1 MAWKLVQSPKITKL
15 IIAPG
20 NAGTAELGENVAVK
34 ADDLDGLISIA
45 KTRSIDLTIVGPE
58 QPLIDGIAE
67 LFQRHGLKIFGPSK
81 NAARIEGSKI
91 WSNDLM
97 SKYGIPTADSVA
109 FSDSTKAID
118 YALTL
123 PEGSLVVK
131 ADGPAAGK
139 GVILPDTYKE
149 LEIAVVGMLDG
160 ASFGKSSASLLLAER
175 MSGPEVSVFAFL
187 DGETVS
193 PEIAACDYKRIGE
206 GDTGL
211 NTGGVGAYAPP
222 EFWTSQL
229 AARVRTEI
237 LEPTARALAAENSA
251 YSGILY
257 AGLMITSTG
266 PRVIEFNCRLG
277 DPECQVLM
285 PKLKSDFLE
294 ICMAVVEGRLAHQK
308 VIWSDLACT
317 FVVMTSDGYP
327 GNYEIGAEITGITQ
341 ASEHGL
347 VFHAGTSKQSD
358 GSLITDGGR
367 VLGVVGSGETIRD
380 SLAAAYAGVG
390 KIAFKGARYRRD
402 IGERAV

>member
-81 NAARIEGSKI
+81 NASRIEGSKI

-193 PEIAACDYKRIGE
+193 AEIAACDYKRIGE

-380 SLAAAYAGVG
+380 SLAVAYAGVG